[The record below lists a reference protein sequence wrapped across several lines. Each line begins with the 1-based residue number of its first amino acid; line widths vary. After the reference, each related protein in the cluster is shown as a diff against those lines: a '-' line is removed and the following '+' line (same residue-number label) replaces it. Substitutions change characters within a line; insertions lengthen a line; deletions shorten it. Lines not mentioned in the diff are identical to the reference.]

1 MLTEDLE
8 RKFHEYFNELERF
21 SLRSE
26 RFADDV
32 KRADFMVMREWMK
45 SAYTQGCYDAM
56 LKPFNK

>member
-1 MLTEDLE
+1 MLHAELE
-8 RKFHEYFNELERF
+8 KKFHEYFHELEGF
-21 SLRSE
+21 CLRSE

-32 KRADFMVMREWMK
+32 KRADFQLMREWMK